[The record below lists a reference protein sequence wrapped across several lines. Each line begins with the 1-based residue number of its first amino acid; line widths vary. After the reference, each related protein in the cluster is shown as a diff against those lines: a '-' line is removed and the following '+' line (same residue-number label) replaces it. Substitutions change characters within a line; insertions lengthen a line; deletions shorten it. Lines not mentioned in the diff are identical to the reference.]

1 MWCLPS
7 TIGTCRMLLALM
19 LDAVGCIYLFFFC
32 SIPICSWKCC
42 RLVNF
47 LTCFRNFNVLSNSSP
62 ETFSTYNMRKEAS
75 VNRNKKKTVLPNSQ
89 SLFVRFQVFS
99 ICNSKKK
106 YGFPIFLAVLV
117 LPIFLQVSCHS
128 FSFPCFFT
136 IMCSFPYMFPDFSH
150 IFPCFSSPL
159 FFPRWPTR
167 LQFRSWAL
175 NWEPS
180 CGATGCSH
188 WPGFMGI

>member
-1 MWCLPS
+1 MFYQILRPQLFQP
-7 TIGTCRMLLALM
+7 ITCAKKLLQTGA
-19 LDAVGCIYLFFFC
+19 
-32 SIPICSWKCC
+32 
-42 RLVNF
+42 
-47 LTCFRNFNVLSNSSP
+47 
-62 ETFSTYNMRKEAS
+62 
-75 VNRNKKKTVLPNSQ
+75 KKTVLPNSQ

-99 ICNSKKK
+99 ICNSKRK

-117 LPIFLQVSCHS
+117 VLPIFLQVL
-128 FSFPCFFT
+128 PCFPIVFHVVSP
-136 IMCSFPYMFPDFSH
+136 IMCNFPYLFPDVSH
-150 IFPCFSSPL
+150 MFPCFSSPL

-180 CGATGCSH
+180 CGATGWSH